1 MPIFVAQ
8 GCWTQEAVQGMT
20 RHPEDRFG
28 PVAELFE
35 SLGGRL
41 LQWYMTTGEYDW
53 LVIAEAPSQDV
64 MMAAA
69 AASLAGGGT
78 SDIKVFAAFTASE
91 ARAIFENAGRVSSVF
106 KAPGLN

>member
-1 MPIFVAQ
+1 MPTFVAQ

-20 RHPEDRFG
+20 ENPEDRFG

-35 SLGGRL
+35 TLGGRL

-64 MMAAA
+64 VMAAE

-78 SDIKVFAAFTASE
+78 SGIKTFAAFTASE
-91 ARAIFENAGRVSSVF
+91 AKAIFEMAGRASSAF
-106 KAPGLN
+106 KSPGLN